1 MHASIATFVLIPR
14 DKSHGMQIF
23 ELTFVIAIE
32 SQEAEKE
39 GVKSEARKGLNRDC
53 PMSHMGS
60 TLIPNDQSMRSDR
73 VSQAAREVQSHPGR
87 ALS

>member
-1 MHASIATFVLIPR
+1 MHASIATFALMFAAKKPC
-14 DKSHGMQIF
+14 MQIF
-23 ELTFVIAIE
+23 EPTFVIAIE

-39 GVKSEARKGLNRDC
+39 GIKTRARKGLNQDC

-60 TLIPNDQSMRSDR
+60 TPIPNDHTRGLDR
-73 VSQAAREVQSHPGR
+73 VSQAAREAQPRPGP